1 MCTLKRSTF
10 HASVLHLSVFAIEI
24 SKNQQMRQKGFL
36 ASRSKDASRE
46 AKISKV
52 MLPSVL
58 VFRKHYYSG
67 Y

>member
-24 SKNQQMRQKGFL
+24 CKNQQMRQKGFL
-36 ASRSKDASRE
+36 PSRE

-58 VFRKHYYSG
+58 VFRKHCYSG